1 MKNIM
6 SKFVF
11 KAQLLLVCIP
21 WMEFQLAASEPITV
35 SEMQVVLI
43 DSVDVP
49 ASQDG
54 ALAGISVDE
63 GETVSVG
70 DELARLD
77 DRKMKLEQDLAQT
90 RLEIA
95 NENARSGLAAELAE
109 KKLAQ
114 EMQLAKEHEFKKQI
128 ADRKAENDVS
138 VQASKKAE
146 LVAENELKRA
156 TEARRQFVDSVSQS
170 EIDNL
175 RLSYE
180 RTVLET
186 KQAEFERVIDGLQ
199 AEAEAEAANSHQLGV
214 DRYTLELAQAKVEQ
228 RVQELQAQ
236 LQTHQLK
243 LAELASS
250 MQVIQSPIDGVV
262 VERYRNLGDWVK
274 AGEPV
279 IRVIRLDR
287 LRAEGFITADQLD
300 HVAVDQKVQLTIERS
315 EKNTVQRE
323 GVVKFISRELEPVSG
338 EIRFW
343 VEFDNASLDVL
354 PGMRLSLSVNE

>member
-1 MKNIM
+1 MHWT
-6 SKFVF
+6 SV
-11 KAQLLLVCIP
+11 QL
-21 WMEFQLAASEPITV
+21 FAGEPILV

-43 DSVDVP
+43 DAVDVP

-54 ALAGISVDE
+54 AIAGISVDE
-63 GETVSVG
+63 GSSVRVG
-70 DELARLD
+70 EQLAHLD
-77 DRKMKLEQDLAQT
+77 DRKVKLEENLART
-90 RLEIA
+90 RLQIA
-95 NENARSGLAAELAE
+95 NENAQSGFAAELA
-109 KKLAQ
+109 LAQ

-128 ADRKAENDVS
+128 ADRKAGNDVS

-146 LVAENELKRA
+146 LVAGNELKRA
-156 TEARRQFVDSVSQS
+156 VEARRQFVDSVSES

-175 RLSYE
+175 RLSFE

-214 DRYTLELAQAKVEQ
+214 ERFKLELAQAKVEQ
-228 RVQELQAQ
+228 RVQDLQAELQQHQ
-236 LQTHQLK
+236 LQ

-250 MQVIQSPIDGVV
+250 LQIIRSPIDGVI

-274 AGEPV
+274 AGEPL

-287 LRAEGFITADQLD
+287 LRAEGFISSDQLD
-300 HVAVDQKVQLTIERS
+300 SINVDQKVQLTISRS
-315 EKNTVQRE
+315 EKSFVKRE
-323 GVVKFISRELEPVSG
+323 GIVKFISRELEPVSG

-354 PGMRLSLSVNE
+354 PGMRLSLSVSE

>member
-114 EMQLAKEHEFKKQI
+114 EMQLAKEHKFKKQI

-146 LVAENELKRA
+146 LVAENELSRA
-156 TEARRQFVDSVSQS
+156 VKARRQFVDSVSES

-180 RTVLET
+180 RSVLET
-186 KQAEFERVIDGLQ
+186 EQAEFERVIDGLQ

-214 DRYTLELAQAKVEQ
+214 ERYTLELAQAKVEQ
-228 RVQELQAQ
+228 RVQELQAELQRHQ
-236 LQTHQLK
+236 LQ

-250 MQVIQSPIDGVV
+250 LQTIKSPIDGVV
-262 VERYRNLGDWVK
+262 VERFRNLGDWVK
-274 AGEPV
+274 AGEPL

-287 LRAEGFITADQLD
+287 LRAEGFISADQLD
-300 HVAVDQKVQLTIERS
+300 SIKVNQKVNLTIVRS
-315 EKNTVQRE
+315 EKSIVERE
-323 GVVKFISRELEPVSG
+323 GVVKFISRELEPVSS

-354 PGMRLSLSVNE
+354 PGMRLSLSVSE

>member
-1 MKNIM
+1 MKNNTP
-6 SKFVF
+6 KFIF
-11 KAQLLLVCIP
+11 ICGPLLFCATWPALGLI
-21 WMEFQLAASEPITV
+21 AAEPIV
-35 SEMQVVLI
+35 VNEMQVVLI

-54 ALAGISVDE
+54 AIAVLPVDE
-63 GETVSVG
+63 GKSVSVG

-77 DRKMKLEQDLAQT
+77 DRKTRIEQDLAKT
-90 RLEIA
+90 RVEIA
-95 NENARSGLAAELAE
+95 NENAQSGLSAELAE

-146 LVAENELKRA
+146 LVAENELRRA

-236 LQTHQLK
+236 LQMHQLK

-250 MQVIQSPIDGVV
+250 MQVIKSPIDGVV

-300 HVAVDQKVQLTIERS
+300 HVAVGQEVKLTIERS

>member
-1 MKNIM
+1 MN
-6 SKFVF
+6 
-11 KAQLLLVCIP
+11 
-21 WMEFQLAASEPITV
+21 AAEPIFV
-35 SEMQVVLI
+35 NEMQVVLI

-54 ALAGISVDE
+54 AIAVLSVDE
-63 GETVSVG
+63 GDSVSVG
-70 DELARLD
+70 DELVRLD
-77 DRKMKLEQDLAQT
+77 DRKTKIEQDLAQT

-95 NENARSGLAAELAE
+95 NENAESGLAAELAK

-114 EMQLAKEHEFKKQI
+114 EMQLAKEHEFKKKI

-146 LVAENELKRA
+146 LVAQNELKRA
-156 TEARRQFVDSVSQS
+156 TEARRQFFDSVSQS

-228 RVQELQAQ
+228 RVQKLQAQ
-236 LQTHQLK
+236 LQMHQLK
-243 LAELASS
+243 LAELALSL
-250 MQVIQSPIDGVV
+250 QVIQSPINGVV

-274 AGEPV
+274 AGEPL

-287 LRAEGFITADQLD
+287 LRAEGFITTDQLD
-300 HVAVDQKVQLTIERS
+300 GVAVGQKVQLKIQRS
-315 EKNTVQRE
+315 AKNTVQRE

-354 PGMRLSLSVNE
+354 PGMRLSLSVNQ

>member
-1 MKNIM
+1 MLDNVV
-6 SKFVF
+6 KFRLM
-11 KAQLLLVCIP
+11 LLMLLCMP
-21 WMEFQLAASEPITV
+21 WTARNAFAVEIV
-35 SEMQVVLI
+35 RVDDMQVVLI

-54 ALAGISVDE
+54 ALAAIAVSEGKSV
-63 GETVSVG
+63 SAG

-77 DRKMKLEQDLAQT
+77 DRKLKLEENLART

-95 NENARSGLAAELAE
+95 NESARSGLAAELAE

-114 EMQLAKEHEFKKQI
+114 EEQLAKEHQFKKRI
-128 ADRKAENDVS
+128 ADRKAEKDVS

-156 TEARRQFVDSVSQS
+156 TEARRQFVDSVSES

-175 RLSYE
+175 RLSFE

-186 KQAEFERVIDGLQ
+186 KQAEFERVISGLQ
-199 AEAEAEAANSHQLGV
+199 AEAEAEAANSHRLGV
-214 DRYTLELAQAKVEQ
+214 ERYTLELAQAKVEQ
-228 RVQELQAQ
+228 RVQELQAE
-236 LQTHQLK
+236 LQQHQLK

-250 MQVIQSPIDGVV
+250 LQVIRSPIDGVV
-262 VERYRNLGDWVK
+262 VERYRKLGDWVK

-279 IRVIRLDR
+279 IRVIRLNR
-287 LRAEGFITADQLD
+287 LRAEGFISADQLD
-300 HVAVDQKVQLTIERS
+300 SLSVGQKVQLEIQRTQDSTVERD
-315 EKNTVQRE
+315 
-323 GVVKFISRELEPVSG
+323 GIVKFISRELEPVSG

-343 VEFDNASLDVL
+343 VEFDNSSLDVL
-354 PGMRLSLSVNE
+354 PGMRSSLSVSE

>member
-1 MKNIM
+1 MP
-6 SKFVF
+6 KFIF
-11 KAQLLLVCIP
+11 IFGPLLFCATWPALGLI
-21 WMEFQLAASEPITV
+21 AAEPIV
-35 SEMQVVLI
+35 VNEMQVVLI

-54 ALAGISVDE
+54 AIAVLPVDE
-63 GETVSVG
+63 GKSVSVG

-77 DRKMKLEQDLAQT
+77 DRKTRIEQDLAKT
-90 RLEIA
+90 RVEIA
-95 NENARSGLAAELAE
+95 NENAQSGLSAELAE

-146 LVAENELKRA
+146 LVAENELRRA

-250 MQVIQSPIDGVV
+250 MQVIKSPIDGVV

-300 HVAVDQKVQLTIERS
+300 RVAVGQKVQLTIERS

>member
-1 MKNIM
+1 M

-11 KAQLLLVCIP
+11 ILPSFLFCVPGTVPRLNAV
-21 WMEFQLAASEPITV
+21 EPIV
-35 SEMQVVLI
+35 VNEMQVVLI

-54 ALAGISVDE
+54 AIAAIPVDE
-63 GETVSVG
+63 GESVIAG
-70 DELARLD
+70 DELVRLD
-77 DRKMKLEQDLAQT
+77 DRKTRIEQNLAQT

-95 NENARSGLAAELAE
+95 NENAKSGLSAELAK

-114 EMQLAKEHEFKKQI
+114 EKQLAKEHEFKKRI

-156 TEARRQFVDSVSQS
+156 TESRRQFVDSVSQS

-180 RTVLET
+180 RSVLET

-199 AEAEAEAANSHQLGV
+199 AEAEAEAASSHQLGV
-214 DRYTLELAQAKVEQ
+214 DRYTLELAQAKVDQ

-236 LQTHQLK
+236 LQMHQLK

-250 MQVIQSPIDGVV
+250 MQVIQSPINGVV

-300 HVAVDQKVQLTIERS
+300 SVVVGQKVQLTIQRS

-323 GVVKFISRELEPVSG
+323 GVVKFVSRELEPVSG

-354 PGMRLSLSVNE
+354 PGMRLSLSLSVNQ

>member
-1 MKNIM
+1 M
-6 SKFVF
+6 SKFVLISR
-11 KAQLLLVCIP
+11 LLLFCVP
-21 WMEFQLAASEPITV
+21 WTAISLSAAEPIVV

-54 ALAGISVDE
+54 AIAVFSVDE
-63 GETVSVG
+63 GQTVSAG

-77 DRKMKLEQDLAQT
+77 DRKTRIDQDLAQT

-95 NENARSGLAAELAE
+95 NENAQNGLSAELAE

-114 EMQLAKEHEFKKQI
+114 ELQLAKEHEFKKQI
-128 ADRKAENDVS
+128 ADQKAENDVR

-186 KQAEFERVIDGLQ
+186 KQAEFERVIEGLQ

-214 DRYTLELAQAKVEQ
+214 ERYTLELAQAKVEQ
-228 RVQELQAQ
+228 QVQRLQANLQ
-236 LQTHQLK
+236 LHQLK

-300 HVAVDQKVQLTIERS
+300 RFAVGQAVQLTIERS
-315 EKNTVQRE
+315 EKSTVQRK

-343 VEFDNASLDVL
+343 VEFDNANLDVL
-354 PGMRLSLSVNE
+354 PGMRLSLSFKK

>member
-1 MKNIM
+1 M
-6 SKFVF
+6 SRFIF
-11 KAQLLLVCIP
+11 ILPSLLFYVPSMALSLNAV
-21 WMEFQLAASEPITV
+21 EPIFV
-35 SEMQVVLI
+35 NEMQVVLI

-54 ALAGISVDE
+54 AIAVLTVDE
-63 GETVSVG
+63 GESVSVG
-70 DELARLD
+70 DELVRLD
-77 DRKMKLEQDLAQT
+77 DRKTKIEQDLAQT

-95 NENARSGLAAELAE
+95 NQNAQSGLSAELAK

-114 EMQLAKEHEFKKQI
+114 EKQLAKEHEFKQQI

-146 LVAENELKRA
+146 LVAENELNRA
-156 TEARRQFVDSVSQS
+156 TEARRQFIDSVSQS
-170 EIDNL
+170 EIENL

-236 LQTHQLK
+236 LQMHQLK

-250 MQVIQSPIDGVV
+250 KQVIQSPINGVV

-300 HVAVDQKVQLTIERS
+300 SVAVGQKVQLAIERS
-315 EKNTVQRE
+315 EKKTVQRE

-338 EIRFW
+338 DIRFW
-343 VEFDNASLDVL
+343 VEFDNASLDIL
-354 PGMRLSLSVNE
+354 PGMRLSLSVNQ

>member
-114 EMQLAKEHEFKKQI
+114 EMQLAKEHKFKKQI

-146 LVAENELKRA
+146 LVAENELSRA
-156 TEARRQFVDSVSQS
+156 VKARRQFVDSVSES

-180 RTVLET
+180 RSVLET

-214 DRYTLELAQAKVEQ
+214 ERYTLELAQAKVEQ
-228 RVQELQAQ
+228 RVQELQAELQRHQ
-236 LQTHQLK
+236 LQ

-250 MQVIQSPIDGVV
+250 LQTIKSPIDGVV
-262 VERYRNLGDWVK
+262 VERFRNLGDWVK
-274 AGEPV
+274 AGEPLV
-279 IRVIRLDR
+279 RVIRLDR
-287 LRAEGFITADQLD
+287 LRAEGFISADQLD
-300 HVAVDQKVQLTIERS
+300 SIKVNQKVNLTIVRS
-315 EKNTVQRE
+315 EKSIVERE
-323 GVVKFISRELEPVSG
+323 GVVKFISRELEPVSS

-354 PGMRLSLSVNE
+354 PGMRLSLSVSE

>member
-1 MKNIM
+1 MKNNM

-11 KAQLLLVCIP
+11 AFRTLLFCLPCTALSLI
-21 WMEFQLAASEPITV
+21 AAEPIV
-35 SEMQVVLI
+35 VNEMQVVLI

-54 ALAGISVDE
+54 AIAVLPVDE
-63 GETVSVG
+63 GKSVSVG

-77 DRKMKLEQDLAQT
+77 DRKTKIEQELART

-95 NENARSGLAAELAE
+95 NENAQSGLSAELAE

-228 RVQELQAQ
+228 RVQNLQAK
-236 LQTHQLK
+236 LQMHQLR

-300 HVAVDQKVQLTIERS
+300 RVAVGQEVQLTIERS
-315 EKNTVQRE
+315 EKSTVQRD

-343 VEFDNASLDVL
+343 VEFDNANLDVL

>member
-1 MKNIM
+1 M
-6 SKFVF
+6 SRFVSILGSV
-11 KAQLLLVCIP
+11 LLAGS
-21 WMEFQLAASEPITV
+21 WMVPGSIGAESIV
-35 SEMQVVLI
+35 VKEMQVVLI

-54 ALAGISVDE
+54 AIAVLPVEEGASVRI
-63 GETVSVG
+63 G

-77 DRKMKLEQDLAQT
+77 DRKTKIEQELAQT

-95 NENARSGLAAELAE
+95 NQNAQSGLAAELAE

-114 EMQLAKEHEFKKQI
+114 EKQLAKEHEFKKKI
-128 ADRKAENDVS
+128 ADRKADNDVR

-186 KQAEFERVIDGLQ
+186 QQAEFERVIDGLQ

-214 DRYTLELAQAKVEQ
+214 ERYTLELAQAKVDQ
-228 RVQELQAQ
+228 RVQELQVQ
-236 LQTHQLK
+236 LERHQLK

-250 MQVIQSPIDGVV
+250 MQIIKSPIDGVV

-287 LRAEGFITADQLD
+287 LRAEGFITPEQLD
-300 HVAVDQKVQLTIERS
+300 VLVVGQEVQLTIERS
-315 EKNTVQRE
+315 EKSSVRRQ
-323 GVVKFISRELEPVSG
+323 GIVKFISRELEPVSG

-354 PGMRLSLSVNE
+354 PGMRLSLSVNK

>member
-1 MKNIM
+1 MKNSM
-6 SKFVF
+6 SKFGF
-11 KAQLLLVCIP
+11 ISRSLLFCIP
-21 WMEFQLAASEPITV
+21 WTAFSLIAAEPLV
-35 SEMQVVLI
+35 VNEMQVVLI

-54 ALAGISVDE
+54 AIAVLLVDE
-63 GETVSVG
+63 GESVSVG
-70 DELARLD
+70 DVLARLD
-77 DRKMKLEQDLAQT
+77 DRKTRIEQELAQT

-95 NENARSGLAAELAE
+95 NENAQSGLSAELAE

-114 EMQLAKEHEFKKQI
+114 ERQLAKEHEFKKQI

-228 RVQELQAQ
+228 QIQRLQAQ
-236 LQTHQLK
+236 LQMHQLK

-279 IRVIRLDR
+279 MRVIRLDR

-300 HVAVDQKVQLTIERS
+300 RFAVGQEVQLMIERS
-315 EKNTVQRE
+315 KKSTVQRK

-338 EIRFW
+338 EVRFW
-343 VEFDNASLDVL
+343 VEFDNASFDVL

>member
-6 SKFVF
+6 SNFNF

-21 WMEFQLAASEPITV
+21 WMEVQLAASEPITV

-54 ALAGISVDE
+54 AIAGISVDE

-95 NENARSGLAAELAE
+95 NENAQSGLAAELAE

-114 EMQLAKEHEFKKQI
+114 EMQLAKEHKFKKQI

-146 LVAENELKRA
+146 LVAENELSRA
-156 TEARRQFVDSVSQS
+156 VNARRQFVDSVSES

-180 RTVLET
+180 RSVLET
-186 KQAEFERVIDGLQ
+186 KQAEFERVIDALQ

-214 DRYTLELAQAKVEQ
+214 ERYTLELAQAKVEQ
-228 RVQELQAQ
+228 RVQELQAELQGHQ
-236 LQTHQLK
+236 LQ

-250 MQVIQSPIDGVV
+250 LQTIKSPIDGVV
-262 VERYRNLGDWVK
+262 VERFRNLGDWVK
-274 AGEPV
+274 AGEPLV
-279 IRVIRLDR
+279 RVIRLDR
-287 LRAEGFITADQLD
+287 LRAEGFISADQLD
-300 HVAVDQKVQLTIERS
+300 SIKVNQKVNLTIVRS
-315 EKNTVQRE
+315 EKSIVERE
-323 GVVKFISRELEPVSG
+323 GVVKFISRELEPVSS

-354 PGMRLSLSVNE
+354 PGMRLSLSVSE

>member
-1 MKNIM
+1 M
-6 SKFVF
+6 SKFVSMLRP
-11 KAQLLLVCIP
+11 LLFCVP
-21 WMEFQLAASEPITV
+21 WTTLRLIAAEPIV
-35 SEMQVVLI
+35 VNEMQVVLI

-54 ALAGISVDE
+54 AIAVLPVDE
-63 GETVSVG
+63 GKSVSVG

-77 DRKMKLEQDLAQT
+77 DRKTKIEQDLAQT

-95 NENARSGLAAELAE
+95 NENAQSGLSAELAQ

-114 EMQLAKEHEFKKQI
+114 EIQLAKEHEFKKQI

-146 LVAENELKRA
+146 LVAENELRRA

-236 LQTHQLK
+236 LQMHQLK

-343 VEFDNASLDVL
+343 VEFDNANLDVL
-354 PGMRLSLSVNE
+354 PGMRLTLSVNE

>member
-6 SKFVF
+6 AKFFF
-11 KAQLLLVCIP
+11 KLRPLLVCIP
-21 WMEFQLAASEPITV
+21 WTAVQLVAGEPITV
-35 SEMQVVLI
+35 NEMQVVLI

-49 ASQDG
+49 ASQEG
-54 ALAGISVDE
+54 AIAAITVDE
-63 GETVSVG
+63 GQSVSVG
-70 DELARLD
+70 DDLARLD
-77 DRKMKLEQDLAQT
+77 DRKMKIEENLART

-95 NENARSGLAAELAE
+95 NENAKSGLAAELAT

-114 EMQLAKEHEFKKQI
+114 EKQLAKEHQYKKRI

-156 TEARRQFVDSVSQS
+156 TEARRQFIDSVSES

-175 RLSYE
+175 RLSFE

-214 DRYTLELAQAKVEQ
+214 ERYTLELAQAQVDQ
-228 RVQELQAQ
+228 RVQELQAE
-236 LQTHQLK
+236 LQQHQLE

-250 MQVIQSPIDGVV
+250 LQMIQSPIDGVV

-274 AGEPV
+274 AGEPL

-287 LRAEGFITADQLD
+287 LRAEGFISADQLD
-300 HVAVDQKVQLTIERS
+300 SIQVGQKVQLTIQRTEKSIVERS
-315 EKNTVQRE
+315 

-343 VEFDNASLDVL
+343 VEFDNANLDVL
-354 PGMRLSLSVNE
+354 PGMRLSLSISE

>member
-1 MKNIM
+1 MKNNM
-6 SKFVF
+6 SKFIF
-11 KAQLLLVCIP
+11 TLGPLLFCVP
-21 WMEFQLAASEPITV
+21 WPACGLIAAEPIV
-35 SEMQVVLI
+35 VNEMQVVLI

-54 ALAGISVDE
+54 AIAVLPVDE
-63 GETVSVG
+63 GKSVSVG

-77 DRKMKLEQDLAQT
+77 DRKTRIEQNLAQT

-95 NENARSGLAAELAE
+95 NENAQSGLSAELAE

-146 LVAENELKRA
+146 LVAENELRRA

-250 MQVIQSPIDGVV
+250 MQVIKSPIDGVV

-300 HVAVDQKVQLTIERS
+300 RVAVGQKVQLTIERS

>member
-1 MKNIM
+1 MKDNM
-6 SKFVF
+6 CKFVF
-11 KAQLLLVCIP
+11 ILRPLLFCVP
-21 WMEFQLAASEPITV
+21 WTALSLIAAEPIV
-35 SEMQVVLI
+35 VNEMQVVLI

-54 ALAGISVDE
+54 AIAVLPVDE
-63 GETVSVG
+63 GKSVSVG

-77 DRKMKLEQDLAQT
+77 DRKTAIEQELAQT

-95 NENARSGLAAELAE
+95 NENAQSGLSAELAK

-114 EMQLAKEHEFKKQI
+114 EMQLAKEHKFKKKI

-146 LVAENELKRA
+146 LVAANELKRA

-236 LQTHQLK
+236 LQMHQLK

-343 VEFDNASLDVL
+343 VEFDNANLDVL
-354 PGMRLSLSVNE
+354 PGMRLTLSVNE

>member
-1 MKNIM
+1 M
-6 SKFVF
+6 SKFV
-11 KAQLLLVCIP
+11 CILQAIMFSVP
-21 WMEFQLAASEPITV
+21 SLALSLSGAEPV
-35 SEMQVVLI
+35 VVNEMQVVLI

-54 ALAGISVDE
+54 AIAALPVEE
-63 GETVSVG
+63 GESVSAG

-77 DRKMKLEQDLAQT
+77 DRKTKIEQVLAQT

-95 NENARSGLAAELAE
+95 NENAKSGLAAELAE

-128 ADRKAENDVS
+128 ADRKAANDVS
-138 VQASKKAE
+138 IQASKKAE

-156 TEARRQFVDSVSQS
+156 MEARRQFVDSVSQS

-175 RLSYE
+175 RLKYE

-236 LQTHQLK
+236 LQMQQLK

-262 VERYRNLGDWVK
+262 VEKYRNRGDWVK

-300 HVAVDQKVQLTIERS
+300 SLAVGQQVQLTIERS
-315 EKNTVQRE
+315 VKSSVQRP

-354 PGMRLSLSVNE
+354 PGMRLSLSVIE

>member
-1 MKNIM
+1 MKKIM
-6 SKFVF
+6 SKYIFHIRMILIFMHWTAV
-11 KAQLLLVCIP
+11 QL
-21 WMEFQLAASEPITV
+21 FAGEPILV

-54 ALAGISVDE
+54 AIAGISVDE
-63 GETVSVG
+63 GESVSVG
-70 DELARLD
+70 DQLAHLD
-77 DRKMKLEQDLAQT
+77 DRKMKLEENLART
-90 RLEIA
+90 RLQIA
-95 NENARSGLAAELAE
+95 NENAQSGFAAELAG

-128 ADRKAENDVS
+128 ADRKAGNDVS

-156 TEARRQFVDSVSQS
+156 VEARRQFVDSVSES

-175 RLSYE
+175 RLSFE

-214 DRYTLELAQAKVEQ
+214 ERFKLELAQAKVEQ
-228 RVQELQAQ
+228 RVQDLQAELQQHQ
-236 LQTHQLK
+236 LQ

-250 MQVIQSPIDGVV
+250 LQIIRSPIDGVI

-274 AGEPV
+274 AGEPL

-287 LRAEGFITADQLD
+287 LRAEGFISSDQLD
-300 HVAVDQKVQLTIERS
+300 SINVDQKVQLTISRS
-315 EKNTVQRE
+315 EKSFVKRE
-323 GVVKFISRELEPVSG
+323 GIVKFISRELEPVSG

-343 VEFDNASLDVL
+343 VEFDNTSLDVL
-354 PGMRLSLSVNE
+354 PGMRLSLSVSE